1 MTENEKKLCALTD
14 IDIAADELAAICG
27 IISEWSADIKPTD
40 RENML
45 LLLVCTMHSKV
56 KEIQNCIAELTL

>member
-1 MTENEKKLCALTD
+1 MNEKTADLLFS

-27 IISEWSADIKPTD
+27 IINEWGADIKPTD

-45 LLLVCTMHSKV
+45 LLLVCTMHGKV